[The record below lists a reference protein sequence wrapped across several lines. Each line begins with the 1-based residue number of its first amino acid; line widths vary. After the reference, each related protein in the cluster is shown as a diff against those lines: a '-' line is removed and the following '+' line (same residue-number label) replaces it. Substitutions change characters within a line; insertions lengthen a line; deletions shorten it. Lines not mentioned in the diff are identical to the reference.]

1 MRHCA
6 TRHVVT
12 PSLLLLLL
20 AIYLLKLSLYIRLPY
35 YSHQEYFWISR
46 AGLTQSCQGRLG
58 QILQGYHRILVVY
71 RRAFATWPRLPVP
84 QLELGPFHHRRAVS
98 ATDLDPSMPDRTRIS
113 TRTWAGIL
121 VTHGVYYENSC
132 YPVVLGLEGSVK
144 TWPRKWVTP
153 VSLEIETKK
162 STAPLPFPP
171 SLVLISP
178 ALNMARLSPLA
189 HTKYTNTYNTHIH
202 YPRVVRPCVTGGSP
216 ALRRHTI
223 INADRCSLLII

>member
-1 MRHCA
+1 MSSAALRYSTCRNTVSASAITSH
-6 TRHVVT
+6 
-12 PSLLLLLL
+12 LLTK
-20 AIYLLKLSLYIRLPY
+20 ALSIRLPY
-35 YSHQEYFWISR
+35 YSQQEYFWISR
-46 AGLTQSCQGRLG
+46 VGLTQSCQGRLG

-84 QLELGPFHHRRAVS
+84 QLDLGPFHHRCAVS

-121 VTHGVYYENSC
+121 VTHGVYYEDSC

-178 ALNMARLSPLA
+178 TLNIARLNSLA
-189 HTKYTNTYNTHIH
+189 HTKYTGTNTHIH

-223 INADRCSLLII
+223 INADRC

>member
-1 MRHCA
+1 M
-6 TRHVVT
+6 
-12 PSLLLLLL
+12 
-20 AIYLLKLSLYIRLPY
+20 
-35 YSHQEYFWISR
+35 E
-46 AGLTQSCQGRLG
+46 
-58 QILQGYHRILVVY
+58 
-71 RRAFATWPRLPVP
+71 
-84 QLELGPFHHRRAVS
+84 LEPFHHRRAVS

-178 ALNMARLSPLA
+178 ALSMARLSSLA
-189 HTKYTNTYNTHIH
+189 HTKYTDTNAHIH
-202 YPRVVRPCVTGGSP
+202 YPRVVRPVRTTSLWAANLAYTRTLRSRYLREYSYSSLATRQFVRPDLARQLASTHPDADTRSSPVQLVQGWLQTGP
-216 ALRRHTI
+216 
-223 INADRCSLLII
+223 